1 MCVGGRA
8 GGRGFSGRVRLSGGL
23 LALLQLGHPGHR
35 PLTVH
40 VLELLDL
47 ENTKTTRSVNT
58 TLLIIAAFFRIPATK
73 VLSQDKVKAAV
84 LCYLLADERHDADT
98 GEDVLP

>member
-40 VLELLDL
+40 MLELLDL

-58 TLLIIAAFFRIPATK
+58 TLIIAAFFCILATK
-73 VLSQDKVKAAV
+73 VLSQAKVKAAV
-84 LCYLLADERHDADT
+84 LRYLLADERHDADT